1 MEFLFWC
8 SVLLTVYI
16 YIGYPFVVGVLARRQ
31 AVVEHQSN
39 SFPKVSILIAAY
51 NEEECIVNTLNNK
64 LSLDY
69 PNDNYEIIVVS
80 DECTDSTDALV
91 QQISESSDVPIRLVR
106 QIPRRGKTSGLN
118 LIVPEATGEIIV
130 FSDANSIW
138 EKDVLEKLTSNFQE
152 ASVGYVTGKMVY
164 VNQDGTLIG
173 DGCSS
178 YMKYENWLRS
188 GESAL
193 GSIVGVDGG
202 IDAMRKSLYES
213 LRADQLPDFVQPLK
227 VVEKGY
233 RVVYDDRASL
243 KEDSLDS
250 MDDEYRMRV
259 RVSLR
264 AMWALLDM
272 RQLLNPLK
280 FRFFSWQLFSHKVL
294 RYLAFIPI
302 SLAFLA
308 NAMLVAEGFYTT
320 LFICQLFFYLLVL
333 KGHRSSDKNLP
344 NYIALPYY
352 FIILNVACA
361 HAFVRFIK
369 GEKQVIWTPRVG

>member
-1 MEFLFWC
+1 MELLFWC
-8 SVLLTVYI
+8 SVLLIVYI
-16 YIGYPFVVGVLARRQ
+16 YIGYPVLVGVLSRRK
-31 AVVEHQSN
+31 AVVEHKNN

-69 PNDNYEIIVVS
+69 PRDKYEIIVVS

-91 QQISESSDVPIRLVR
+91 QQVSESADVSIRLIR
-106 QIPRRGKTSGLN
+106 QVPRRGKTSGLN

-138 EKDVLEKLTSNFQE
+138 ETDVLEKLTSNFQD
-152 ASVGYVTGKMVY
+152 ANVGYVTGKMVY

-178 YMKYENWLRS
+178 YMKYENWLRR

-202 IDAMRKSLYES
+202 IDAMRKALYES

-233 RVVYDDRASL
+233 RVVYDDRAIL

-280 FRFFSWQLFSHKVL
+280 FSFFSWQLFSHKVL
-294 RYLAFIPI
+294 RYFAFMPICLAFV
-302 SLAFLA
+302 A
-308 NAMLVAEGFYTT
+308 NALLIGESFYTAVFIGQV
-320 LFICQLFFYLLVL
+320 LFYMLALQ
-333 KGHRSSDKNLP
+333 GHSSSGKNLP
-344 NYIALPYY
+344 NFVALPYY
-352 FIILNVACA
+352 FVILNVACA